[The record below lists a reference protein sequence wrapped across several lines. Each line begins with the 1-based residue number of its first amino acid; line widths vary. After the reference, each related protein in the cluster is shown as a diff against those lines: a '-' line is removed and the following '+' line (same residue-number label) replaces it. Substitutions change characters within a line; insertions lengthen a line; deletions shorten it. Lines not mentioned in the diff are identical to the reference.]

1 MERGGAYLRFG
12 AVNAALIL
20 LILQVACGR
29 NALPQDLTIS
39 GTRSAHVT
47 SATLAGQC
55 SPPSNQGQG
64 FATQLVGSVGSDE
77 FDLYIEVRTWQ
88 GQIDYGPTVEDAY
101 GAKFP
106 TVTVKV
112 GVTTYTS
119 RYGSGS
125 VSPAQTTG
133 RLDMDLTEDSKPD
146 GRALHI
152 AGSWRC
158 A

>member
-1 MERGGAYLRFG
+1 MERDAAYLRFS
-12 AVNAALIL
+12 AVFVALV
-20 LILQVACGR
+20 LQVDCGSSP
-29 NALPQDLTIS
+29 LSQDLTLS
-39 GTRSAHVT
+39 GARSGHVT
-47 SATLAGQC
+47 SATIAGQC
-55 SPPSNQGQG
+55 SPPANPGQV

-101 GAKFP
+101 KVTFP

-112 GVTTYTS
+112 GGTTYTS
-119 RYGSGS
+119 RYGSGTL
-125 VSPAQTTG
+125 SPAATTG
-133 RLDMDLTEDSKPD
+133 QLNMDLTEDGKPD
-146 GRALHI
+146 GRVLHV